1 MFASLTGFTSMLLLA
16 TCAATANAALN
27 FTGASW
33 IWSSEAVRGTTVS
46 LPLVQRAFRKD
57 FSTGLLKLPT
67 SVEVIITADDA
78 FTLFINGAQ
87 VGSGTN
93 WMVTQFFCVRT
104 TPADIETVFGNRV
117 VIAVEAA
124 NTVPSSPAGLLAAVK
139 INYLGGGSDQFVT
152 DASWVSNENV
162 ESDSR
167 ISIWMIVVGLLQSSR
182 NLLEEVLGVFFRRPP
197 IRLVPLRKNTC

>member
-1 MFASLTGFTSMLLLA
+1 MCCESVMREVRTYERTDNSKGRREYKE
-16 TCAATANAALN
+16 
-27 FTGASW
+27 
-33 IWSSEAVRGTTVS
+33 IRGTTVS

-117 VIAVEAA
+117 VIAVEAS
-124 NTVPSSPAGLLAAVK
+124 NTDPSSPAGLLAAVK

-152 DASWVSNENV
+152 DASWNINLDDSSWTPAVV
-162 ESDSR
+162 EEPFGGGP
-167 ISIWMIVVGLLQSSR
+167 W
-182 NLLEEVLGVFFRRPP
+182 VLFRRPP
-197 IRLVPLRKNTC
+197 IRLVPLRKNTR